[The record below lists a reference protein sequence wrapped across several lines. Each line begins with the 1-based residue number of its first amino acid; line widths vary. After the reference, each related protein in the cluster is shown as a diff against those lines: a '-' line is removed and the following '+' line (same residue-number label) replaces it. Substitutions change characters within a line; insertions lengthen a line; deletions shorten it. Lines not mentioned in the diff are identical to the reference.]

1 MGFRTGAFAKVWT
14 VESISETN
22 TKLRISISRKNRRTQ
37 EYEQDFSG
45 FVNCIG
51 TAAASKACSLKEG
64 SRIKLGD
71 VDVTTNYNKEKGT
84 SYTNFK
90 ICSTSSFEVFYDMG
104 ETTLSEIGRQL
115 NSFLRQCTFHCPN
128 DYIFMESIT
137 EEEYDALTSF
147 LEDYRRGATK
157 DAD

>member
-1 MGFRTGAFAKVWT
+1 MG
-14 VESISETN
+14 ETN
-22 TKLRISISRKNRRTQ
+22 NKIKIGFQFTDENGN
-37 EYEQDFSG
+37 EYS
-45 FVNCIG
+45 
-51 TAAASKACSLKEG
+51 
-64 SRIKLGD
+64 
-71 VDVTTNYNKEKGT
+71 
-84 SYTNFK
+84 
-90 ICSTSSFEVFYDMG
+90 STSSFEVFYDMG